1 MTTAKNAVSVG
12 LWLENCYL
20 VCVYVCA
27 KDGGG
32 GGGGNWF
39 SVAGG
44 ATFQLVVGGL
54 YNNITI
60 MIIE

>member
-32 GGGGNWF
+32 GGVELIFSGG
-39 SVAGG
+39 GR
-44 ATFQLVVGGL
+44 TL
-54 YNNITI
+54 
-60 MIIE
+60 

>member
-27 KDGGG
+27 KDGGVGGEGELIFSG
-32 GGGGNWF
+32 GGSNF
-39 SVAGG
+39 SAGG
-44 ATFQLVVGGL
+44 GR
-54 YNNITI
+54 TI
-60 MIIE
+60 